1 MFFKFNV
8 FKFFLI
14 CFINLLI
21 FIISW
26 FLIVGSDVY
35 IYVGKIEY
43 MKRWIKIIKKWGFV
57 Y

>member
-26 FLIVGSDVY
+26 FLIVGSDGY